1 MTSGAVIRSLGLRQ
15 ARARTAWWFLAP
27 SLLVLTAVALWPLGR
42 TFVFSFT
49 DALLT
54 EPDFYSYIGFDNY
67 RALFE
72 DPLWWQSVRNTLYFT
87 VISVSIETVL
97 GLTIALL
104 LNSHI
109 AGRGAMRAIILIP
122 WSIPVVVSARMWQWM
137 LHDQF
142 GIVNHVLKMAG
153 FIDSGI
159 AWTANASLVMPVII
173 AVDVWI
179 TTPFMVLLILAG
191 LQMLPRGIYEVA
203 AIDGVPAWKQFTS
216 LTLPLLAPSIA
227 VAVLFRLLDALRM
240 FDLSFV
246 LSSNSDDT
254 KTVSIYAREVLVN
267 FQDMGVGSAA
277 STAVFL
283 MIAVVTAIYVTVF
296 RLNSRLLGV

>member
-1 MTSGAVIRSLGLRQ
+1 MISGSRSTGLRQ
-15 ARARTAWWFLAP
+15 ARVRTAWLFLAP
-27 SLLVLTAVALWPLGR
+27 SLLVLIGVALWPLGR

-54 EPDFYSYIGFDNY
+54 EPDVYSYVGFGNY
-67 RALFE
+67 YALFE

-87 VISVSIETVL
+87 VISVSIETAL

-109 AGRGAMRAIILIP
+109 GGRGMMRAIILIP

-142 GIVNHVLKMAG
+142 GILNHVLKLAG
-153 FIDSGI
+153 LIDSGV
-159 AWTANASLVMPVII
+159 AWTANSALVMPVII

-191 LQMLPRGIYEVA
+191 LSMLPRGIYEA
-203 AIDGVPAWKQFTS
+203 ASIDGVPAWKQFTS

-240 FDLSFV
+240 FDLSYV

-296 RLNSRLLGV
+296 RLNRRLMGV

>member
-1 MTSGAVIRSLGLRQ
+1 MARSGMRIGLN
-15 ARARTAWWFLAP
+15 ATRARTAWLFLAP
-27 SLLVLTAVALWPLGR
+27 SLVVLFAVALWPLGR
-42 TFVFSFT
+42 TFLFSFT
-49 DALLT
+49 DAFLT
-54 EPDFYSYIGFDNY
+54 EPDIYGYVGFENY
-67 RALFE
+67 FTLFE
-72 DPLWWQSVRNTLYFT
+72 DPLWWQSVRNTLFFT

-97 GLTIALL
+97 GLAIALL
-104 LNSHI
+104 LNAHI
-109 AGRGAMRAIILIP
+109 SGRGLMRAVILIP

-142 GIVNHVLKMAG
+142 GILNHVLKLMG
-153 FIDSGI
+153 FIDNGI
-159 AWTANASLVMPVII
+159 AWTANPDLVMPVII

-191 LQMLPRGIYEVA
+191 LQMLPKSIYEA
-203 AIDGVPAWKQFTS
+203 ASIDGVSEWRQFTA

-277 STAVFL
+277 SAAIFL
-283 MIAVVTAIYVTVF
+283 MIAIVTAVYVTVF
-296 RLNSRLLGV
+296 RLNRRLLGV

>member
-1 MTSGAVIRSLGLRQ
+1 MARGVMRIGLN
-15 ARARTAWWFLAP
+15 ATRARTAWLFLAP
-27 SLLVLTAVALWPLGR
+27 SLVVLFAVALWPLGR
-42 TFVFSFT
+42 TFLFSFT
-49 DALLT
+49 DAFLT
-54 EPDFYSYIGFDNY
+54 EPDIYGYVGFENY
-67 RALFE
+67 FTLFE
-72 DPLWWQSVRNTLYFT
+72 DPLWWQSVRNTLFFT
-87 VISVSIETVL
+87 VISVSIETAL
-97 GLTIALL
+97 GLAIALL
-104 LNSHI
+104 LNAHI
-109 AGRGAMRAIILIP
+109 SGRGLMRAVILIP

-142 GIVNHVLKMAG
+142 GILNHVLKLMG
-153 FIDSGI
+153 FIDNGI
-159 AWTANASLVMPVII
+159 AWTANPNLVMPVII

-191 LQMLPRGIYEVA
+191 LQMLPKSIYEA
-203 AIDGVPAWKQFTS
+203 ASIDGVSEWRQFTA

-277 STAVFL
+277 SAAIFL
-283 MIAVVTAIYVTVF
+283 MIAIVTAVYVTVF
-296 RLNSRLLGV
+296 RLNRRLLGV

>member
-1 MTSGAVIRSLGLRQ
+1 MARGVMRIGLN
-15 ARARTAWWFLAP
+15 ATRARTAWLFLAP
-27 SLLVLTAVALWPLGR
+27 SLVVLFAVALWPLGR
-42 TFVFSFT
+42 TFLFSFT
-49 DALLT
+49 DAFLT
-54 EPDFYSYIGFDNY
+54 EPDIYGYVGFENY
-67 RALFE
+67 VTLFE
-72 DPLWWQSVRNTLYFT
+72 DPLWWQSVRNTLFFT
-87 VISVSIETVL
+87 VISVSIETAL
-97 GLTIALL
+97 GLAIALL
-104 LNSHI
+104 LNAHI
-109 AGRGAMRAIILIP
+109 SGRGLMRAVILIP

-142 GIVNHVLKMAG
+142 GILNHVLKLMG
-153 FIDSGI
+153 FIDNGI
-159 AWTANASLVMPVII
+159 AWTANPNLVMPVII

-191 LQMLPRGIYEVA
+191 LQMLPKSIYEA
-203 AIDGVPAWKQFTS
+203 ASIDGVSEWRQFTA

-277 STAVFL
+277 SAAIFL
-283 MIAVVTAIYVTVF
+283 MIAIVTAVYVTVF
-296 RLNSRLLGV
+296 RLNRRLLGV

>member
-1 MTSGAVIRSLGLRQ
+1 MARSVMRIGLN
-15 ARARTAWWFLAP
+15 ATRARTAWLFLVP
-27 SLLVLTAVALWPLGR
+27 SLVVLFAVALWPLGR
-42 TFVFSFT
+42 TFLFSFT
-49 DALLT
+49 DAFLT
-54 EPDFYSYIGFDNY
+54 EPDIYGYVGFENY
-67 RALFE
+67 FTLFE
-72 DPLWWQSVRNTLYFT
+72 DPLWWQSVRNTLFFT
-87 VISVSIETVL
+87 VISVSIETAL
-97 GLTIALL
+97 GLAIALL
-104 LNSHI
+104 LNAHI
-109 AGRGAMRAIILIP
+109 SGRGLMRAVILIP

-142 GIVNHVLKMAG
+142 GILNHVLKLMG
-153 FIDSGI
+153 FIDNGI
-159 AWTANASLVMPVII
+159 AWTANPNLVMPVII

-191 LQMLPRGIYEVA
+191 LQMLPKSIYEA
-203 AIDGVPAWKQFTS
+203 ASIDGVSEWRQFTA

-277 STAVFL
+277 SAAIFL
-283 MIAVVTAIYVTVF
+283 MIAIVTAVYVTVF
-296 RLNSRLLGV
+296 RLNRRLLGV

>member
-1 MTSGAVIRSLGLRQ
+1 MANGAMRIGLN
-15 ARARTAWWFLAP
+15 AMRARTAWLFLAP
-27 SLLVLTAVALWPLGR
+27 SLVVLFAVALWPLGR

-49 DALLT
+49 DAFLT
-54 EPDFYSYIGFDNY
+54 EPDIYDYVGFENY
-67 RALFE
+67 FTLFE

-97 GLTIALL
+97 GLAIALL
-104 LNSHI
+104 LNAHI
-109 AGRGAMRAIILIP
+109 SGRGLMRAVILIP

-142 GIVNHVLKMAG
+142 GILNHVLKLMG
-153 FIDSGI
+153 LIDNGI
-159 AWTANASLVMPVII
+159 AWTANPDLVMPVII

-179 TTPFMVLLILAG
+179 TTPFIVLLILAG
-191 LQMLPRGIYEVA
+191 LQMLPKTLYEA
-203 AIDGVPAWKQFTS
+203 ASIDGVPEWRQFTA

-277 STAVFL
+277 SAAIFL
-283 MIAVVTAIYVTVF
+283 MIAVVTAVYVTVF
-296 RLNSRLLGV
+296 RLNRRLLGV

>member
-1 MTSGAVIRSLGLRQ
+1 MAIGAMRIGLN
-15 ARARTAWWFLAP
+15 AKRARTAWLFLTP
-27 SLLVLTAVALWPLGR
+27 SLVVLFAVALWPLGR
-42 TFVFSFT
+42 TFLFSFT
-49 DALLT
+49 DAFLT
-54 EPDFYSYIGFDNY
+54 EPDIYGYVGFENY
-67 RALFE
+67 FTLFE

-87 VISVSIETVL
+87 VISVSIETAL
-97 GLTIALL
+97 GLAIALL
-104 LNSHI
+104 LNAHI
-109 AGRGAMRAIILIP
+109 SGRGFMRAVILIP

-142 GIVNHVLKMAG
+142 GILNHVLKMMG
-153 FIDSGI
+153 VIDNGI
-159 AWTANASLVMPVII
+159 AWTANPDLVMPVII

-191 LQMLPRGIYEVA
+191 LQMLPKSIYEA
-203 AIDGVPAWKQFTS
+203 ASIDGVSEWRQFTA

-277 STAVFL
+277 SAAIFL

-296 RLNSRLLGV
+296 RLNRRLLGV

>member
-1 MTSGAVIRSLGLRQ
+1 MARGVMRIGLN
-15 ARARTAWWFLAP
+15 ATRARTAWLFLVP
-27 SLLVLTAVALWPLGR
+27 SLVVLFAVALWPLGR
-42 TFVFSFT
+42 TFLFSFT
-49 DALLT
+49 DAFLT
-54 EPDFYSYIGFDNY
+54 EPDIYGYVGFENY
-67 RALFE
+67 VTLFE
-72 DPLWWQSVRNTLYFT
+72 DPLWWQSVRNTLFFT
-87 VISVSIETVL
+87 VISVSIETAL
-97 GLTIALL
+97 GLAIALL
-104 LNSHI
+104 LNAHI
-109 AGRGAMRAIILIP
+109 SGRGLMRAVILIP

-142 GIVNHVLKMAG
+142 GILNHVLKLMG
-153 FIDSGI
+153 FIDNGI
-159 AWTANASLVMPVII
+159 AWTANPNLVMPVII

-191 LQMLPRGIYEVA
+191 LQMLPKSIYEA
-203 AIDGVPAWKQFTS
+203 ASIDGVSEWRQFTA

-277 STAVFL
+277 SAAIFL
-283 MIAVVTAIYVTVF
+283 MIAIVTAVYVTVF
-296 RLNSRLLGV
+296 RLNRRLLGV

>member
-1 MTSGAVIRSLGLRQ
+1 MAIGAMRASLGT
-15 ARARTAWWFLAP
+15 ARARTAWLFLAP
-27 SLLVLTAVALWPLGR
+27 SLLVLFTVALWPLGR

-49 DALLT
+49 DAFLT
-54 EPDFYSYIGFDNY
+54 EPDIYGYVGFDNY

-72 DPLWWQSVRNTLYFT
+72 DGLWWQSVRNTLYFT
-87 VISVSIETVL
+87 AVSVSIETVL
-97 GLTIALL
+97 GLAIALL
-104 LNSHI
+104 LNAHVG
-109 AGRGAMRAIILIP
+109 GRGLMRAVILIP
-122 WSIPVVVSARMWQWM
+122 WSIPVVVSGRMWQWM

-142 GIVNHVLKMAG
+142 GILNHILKLLG
-153 FIDSGI
+153 LIEDGI
-159 AWTANASLVMPVII
+159 AWTANPSLVMPVII

-191 LQMLPRGIYEVA
+191 LQMLPRNIYEA
-203 AIDGVPAWKQFTS
+203 ASIDGVPAWRQFTA
-216 LTLPLLAPSIA
+216 LTLPLVAPSIA

-240 FDLSFV
+240 FDLAFV

-277 STAVFL
+277 STAIFL
-283 MIAVVTAIYVTVF
+283 MIAIVTAIYVTVF
-296 RLNSRLLGV
+296 RLNRRLLGV

>member
-1 MTSGAVIRSLGLRQ
+1 MARGVMRIGLN
-15 ARARTAWWFLAP
+15 ATRARTAWLFLAP
-27 SLLVLTAVALWPLGR
+27 SLVVLFAVALWPLGR
-42 TFVFSFT
+42 TFLFSFT
-49 DALLT
+49 DAFLT
-54 EPDFYSYIGFDNY
+54 EPDIYGYVGFENY
-67 RALFE
+67 VTLFE
-72 DPLWWQSVRNTLYFT
+72 DPLWWQSVRNTLFFT

-97 GLTIALL
+97 GLAIALL
-104 LNSHI
+104 LNAHI
-109 AGRGAMRAIILIP
+109 SGRGLMRAVILIP

-142 GIVNHVLKMAG
+142 GILNHVLKLMG
-153 FIDSGI
+153 FIDNGI
-159 AWTANASLVMPVII
+159 AWTANPNLVMPVII

-191 LQMLPRGIYEVA
+191 LQMLPKSIYEA
-203 AIDGVPAWKQFTS
+203 ASIDGVSEWRQFTA

-277 STAVFL
+277 SAAIFL
-283 MIAVVTAIYVTVF
+283 MIAIVTAVYVTVF
-296 RLNSRLLGV
+296 RLNRRLLGV

>member
-1 MTSGAVIRSLGLRQ
+1 MATGAMRIGLN
-15 ARARTAWWFLAP
+15 AKRARTAWLFLAP
-27 SLLVLTAVALWPLGR
+27 SLVVLFAVALWPLGR
-42 TFVFSFT
+42 TFLFSFT
-49 DALLT
+49 DAFLT
-54 EPDFYSYIGFDNY
+54 EPDIYDYVGFDNY
-67 RALFE
+67 FTLFE

-87 VISVSIETVL
+87 TISVSIETAL
-97 GLTIALL
+97 GLAIALL
-104 LNSHI
+104 LNAHI
-109 AGRGAMRAIILIP
+109 SGRGLMRAVILIP

-142 GIVNHVLKMAG
+142 GILNHVLKLMG
-153 FIDSGI
+153 VIDNGI
-159 AWTANASLVMPVII
+159 AWTANPDLVMPVII

-191 LQMLPRGIYEVA
+191 LQMLPKSIYEA
-203 AIDGVPAWKQFTS
+203 ASIDGVSEWRQFTA

-277 STAVFL
+277 SAAIFL

-296 RLNSRLLGV
+296 RLNRRLLGV

>member
-1 MTSGAVIRSLGLRQ
+1 MMAGSRSTGLRQ
-15 ARARTAWWFLAP
+15 ARVRTAWLFLAP
-27 SLLVLTAVALWPLGR
+27 SLLVLTGVALWPLGR
-42 TFVFSFT
+42 TFLFSFT

-54 EPDFYSYIGFDNY
+54 EPDFYSYVGLDNY
-67 RALFE
+67 YALFE

-109 AGRGAMRAIILIP
+109 AGRGMMRAIILIP

-142 GIVNHVLKMAG
+142 GIVNHVLKLFG
-153 FIDSGI
+153 VIESGV
-159 AWTANASLVMPVII
+159 AWTANSALVMPVII

-191 LQMLPRGIYEVA
+191 LSMLPRGIYEA
-203 AIDGVPAWKQFTS
+203 ASIDGVPAWKQFTS

-240 FDLSFV
+240 FDLSYV

-283 MIAVVTAIYVTVF
+283 MIALVTAIYVTVF
-296 RLNSRLLGV
+296 RLNRRLMGV

>member
-1 MTSGAVIRSLGLRQ
+1 MATGAIRIGLN
-15 ARARTAWWFLAP
+15 AKRARTAWLFLAP
-27 SLLVLTAVALWPLGR
+27 SLLVLFAVALWPLGR
-42 TFVFSFT
+42 TFLFSFT
-49 DALLT
+49 DAFLT
-54 EPDFYSYIGFDNY
+54 EPDIYDYIGLENY
-67 RALFE
+67 FTLFE

-87 VISVSIETVL
+87 VISVSIETAL
-97 GLTIALL
+97 GLAIALL
-104 LNSHI
+104 LNAHI
-109 AGRGAMRAIILIP
+109 SGRGFMRAVILIP

-142 GIVNHVLKMAG
+142 GILNHVLKLMG
-153 FIDSGI
+153 LIDNGI
-159 AWTANASLVMPVII
+159 AWTANPDLVMPVII

-191 LQMLPRGIYEVA
+191 LQMLPKSIYEA
-203 AIDGVPAWKQFTS
+203 ASIDGVSEWRQFTA

-267 FQDMGVGSAA
+267 FQDMGVGLAASAA
-277 STAVFL
+277 IFL

-296 RLNSRLLGV
+296 RLNRKLLGV